1 MRYFMSLGIKE
12 SKEGL
17 IALVALGAFIVEAG
31 KDGFDLNDISSLVA
45 KIFGDA
51 KFRDL
56 LEAGLKGSGAISEEL
71 KDLQGAEAV
80 EIVAALVDALRK

>member
-1 MRYFMSLGIKE
+1 MSLGIKE